1 MRPQPPLSRPA
12 LIEVRGL
19 TKSFVGNIVL
29 SKVDLAVESGE
40 VHAIVGENGA
50 GKSTLIKILGGLY
63 QPNAGEFLV
72 EGIACRLK
80 SPRDALARGIVVIH
94 QELSLAPDLTVEEN
108 IFLGRFPRT
117 AWGTIDHKRI
127 RARAVALFEQL
138 AVKIDPAKRAGDL
151 SIAMQQ
157 MVEIAKAI
165 SADVKVLIL
174 DEPTAVL
181 DENRTETLFAVM
193 ERLRANGIGIVY
205 ISHHLHEIFRIADR
219 VTVLRDG
226 QRTGNA
232 VVADINQ
239 DWIVSRM
246 IGRDFPQH
254 KKHVRSTGRLA
265 LELLGLSCAPFV
277 KDVSFTVSE
286 GEVVGLAGLVGAGR
300 SEIAQAIMGV
310 NRLTAGRLR
319 VFGQEVK
326 IGSPHAAA
334 RLRIAYVT
342 EDRKT
347 QGLLPNRPV
356 RENAT
361 ISNLQRFN
369 LLGFLRLGMEMDYVL
384 GMVQR
389 LDIRLANVTTE
400 IRMLSGGN
408 QQKVLIARALAVA
421 PRILIFDE
429 PTRGVDIGAKQEI
442 YGFIETLI
450 AGGAAILLISSEME
464 EILRLSDRVVVLRQ
478 GRVAASL
485 SREDATETSIM
496 RAAALA

>member
-254 KKHVRSTGRLA
+254 KKHARSTGRPA

-277 KDVSFTVSE
+277 KDVSFSVSE

-310 NRLTAGRLR
+310 
-319 VFGQEVK
+319 
-326 IGSPHAAA
+326 
-334 RLRIAYVT
+334 
-342 EDRKT
+342 
-347 QGLLPNRPV
+347 LPNRPV

-384 GMVQR
+384 GMVRR

-442 YGFIETLI
+442 YGFIETMI

-478 GRVAASL
+478 GRVAANL

>member
-1 MRPQPPLSRPA
+1 MSSRPA

-19 TKSFVGNIVL
+19 TKSFVGNVVL
-29 SKVDLAVESGE
+29 SKVDLAVEGGE

-50 GKSTLIKILGGLY
+50 GKSTLIKTLGGLY
-63 QPNAGEFLV
+63 QPDAGEFYV
-72 EGIACRLK
+72 DGVACRLK

-108 IFLGRFPRT
+108 IFLGRFTRT
-117 AWGTIDHKRI
+117 AWGTIDRKTM
-127 RARAVALFEQL
+127 RARTLALFGQL
-138 AVKIDPAKRAGDL
+138 AVTVDPSRRAGDL
-151 SIAMQQ
+151 SIATQQ

-181 DENRTETLFAVM
+181 DEDRIETLFAVM
-193 ERLRANGIGIVY
+193 ERLRVKGIGIIY
-205 ISHHLHEIFRIADR
+205 ISHHLHEIFRVANR

-226 QRTGNA
+226 QRTGHA
-232 VVADINQ
+232 LVADVDH
-239 DWIVSRM
+239 DWVVRRM
-246 IGRDFPQH
+246 IGRDFLQHTPQ
-254 KKHVRSTGRLA
+254 VRNAGRPA
-265 LELLGLSCAPFV
+265 LEVIGLSCAPFV
-277 KDVSFTVSE
+277 QDVSFSVGE

-319 VFGQEVK
+319 VFGQEVE
-326 IGSPHAAA
+326 IRNPRSAA

-347 QGLLPNRPV
+347 QGLLHNRPV

-369 LLGFLRLGMEMDYVL
+369 LLGFLRLGMELDYVL
-384 GMVQR
+384 GMVRR
-389 LDIRLANVTTE
+389 LDIRLANVKTE
-400 IRMLSGGN
+400 IRTLSGGN
-408 QQKVLIARALAVA
+408 QQKVLIARALAVE

-442 YGFIETLI
+442 YNFIETLI

-478 GRVAASL
+478 GRVAARL